1 MTDKVVGILGGG
13 QLGRMLAAS
22 ASLLNIKIAV
32 LDVGESAPAKQVV
45 ALPSDS
51 QVAHIDGSF
60 KDPAKIKELAAF
72 SDVLTVEI
80 EHVDVDALEEVQQ
93 STQVKI
99 HPSPTTI
106 RLIQDKYLQKE
117 HLKAKQCP
125 VSEFVRVENTV
136 ESIEEAASKL
146 GLPLMLKS
154 RTLAYDGRGNY
165 ALKDIGRA
173 KEAIEVL
180 GNRGL
185 YAEKWVSFSKEIAV
199 MVVRST
205 NGTVVSYPTVETV
218 HKDNICHL
226 VFAPLRS
233 RNPTLSTRAQAIAE
247 RAIATLDGAGV
258 FGVEMF
264 LMEDGEIYINEIAPR
279 PHNSGHYTIEAC
291 ETSQYENHL
300 RAILSLPLGS
310 TALKVPST
318 VMLNLIGFSSSIP
331 EIKSVIDV
339 ALTVPGASTH
349 LYGKSEC
356 RKGRKM
362 GHITIV
368 APSDAELR
376 SRLRPLLKA
385 LPGSTKEEI
394 DLYAPEHPETGHSSS
409 FPLVGIIMG
418 SDSDLP
424 VMLPAARI
432 LDKFDIPYELTIVSA
447 HRTPDRMVEYARSAA
462 TRGLRVIVAGAGG
475 AAHLPGMV
483 AALTPLP
490 VIGVPVKGSSLDG
503 VDSLHSIVQ
512 MPRGIPVATVAINN
526 GMNAGLLAIRILSA
540 GNFKLTEAMSKYLS
554 DLEKEVMGK
563 VEKLDQVGWEAYE
576 VKRS

>member
-1 MTDKVVGILGGG
+1 
-13 QLGRMLAAS
+13 MLAAS